1 MVFFFL
7 PFYTCKWICWD
18 TLGNR
23 NYFKLTQLYKNCFE
37 LPGLKFACWPG
48 PKERKKNWWENF
60 AVYSSVMQTIQT
72 TMLIEKKH
80 YLAWEWISC
89 YNIANTSQSFHV
101 GHGHSKDGQ
110 LVWFAGERATGGHHV
125 TQFIDVRCHL
135 VSPSSLN
142 LTVAFSMKK
151 KREKFINLF
160 LSPQKAQ

>member
-1 MVFFFL
+1 M
-7 PFYTCKWICWD
+7 
-18 TLGNR
+18 N
-23 NYFKLTQLYKNCFE
+23 
-37 LPGLKFACWPG
+37 LPGLKCACCQG

-72 TMLIEKKH
+72 TMLKKKH

-151 KREKFINLF
+151 KEKNSSIYFFLLKKHNKEGINELVST
-160 LSPQKAQ
+160 SPTFKLCVPIF

>member
-1 MVFFFL
+1 MRKFRCIQF
-7 PFYTCKWICWD
+7 
-18 TLGNR
+18 R
-23 NYFKLTQLYKNCFE
+23 NANHSNYH
-37 LPGLKFACWPG
+37 A
-48 PKERKKNWWENF
+48 
-60 AVYSSVMQTIQT
+60 
-72 TMLIEKKH
+72 EKKH

-142 LTVAFSMKK
+142 LTVAFSIKK
-151 KREKFINLF
+151 KEKNSSIFFFLLKKHNKEGINELLLTSSILNYVCQF
-160 LSPQKAQ
+160 FKIANRCHTQVRFSSFSQARIGGKW

>member
-48 PKERKKNWWENF
+48 PKERKKKLIRKF
-60 AVYSSVMQTIQT
+60 RCIQFRNANHSNYHA
-72 TMLIEKKH
+72 EKKH

-101 GHGHSKDGQ
+101 GHRHSKDGQ
-110 LVWFAGERATGGHHV
+110 LVWFAGERATGRHHV
-125 TQFIDVRCHL
+125 TQFIDVRGHL
-135 VSPSSLN
+135 VPPSSLN

-151 KREKFINLF
+151 KKKIHRSISF
-160 LSPQKAQ
+160 S